1 MDKKMVEAVIDI
13 LTTCKSSRKVEEM
26 LERKGNRKESPF
38 ARGVGSNDDAEH
50 GSRAQIVG
58 KKVWMD
64 VMKVWLYSSS
74 NGDAVENANV
84 VLLSIQGG
92 FKKVTMQIRQGLEK
106 LSGEEIALWFFFAVV
121 ASEHCMDYGY
131 HMDVRPV
138 NNHSEVM
145 DINISIG
152 LYNIQEVD
160 IVKGVLTVSISTFV
174 SWFDQ
179 RMVWKPAEFG
189 GITKIRISM
198 KEVWTPPITLLNPVE
213 FTTMAHFR
221 LKLKRQSLFYILTV
235 ILPVVGIGSLAGIVF
250 LLPSESG
257 ERVSFTFTILVAL
270 AVFLTVVEDHL
281 PKSSE
286 PVSLMCTFV
295 LIGILTNCAGCVF
308 VVLNLAI
315 FHRDESVPKMKWH
328 TSISQCKRKN
338 RDIYTIRMEQSEE
351 FRPSQS
357 NEVIKTKPIKVK
369 ETEVNGDEVVTWRD
383 VSKAID
389 RVMMYIM
396 IIVGSVPVPIL
407 MIYISALSEYPET

>member
-1 MDKKMVEAVIDI
+1 
-13 LTTCKSSRKVEEM
+13 
-26 LERKGNRKESPF
+26 
-38 ARGVGSNDDAEH
+38 
-50 GSRAQIVG
+50 
-58 KKVWMD
+58 
-64 VMKVWLYSSS
+64 
-74 NGDAVENANV
+74 
-84 VLLSIQGG
+84 
-92 FKKVTMQIRQGLEK
+92 
-106 LSGEEIALWFFFAVV
+106 
-121 ASEHCMDYGY
+121 
-131 HMDVRPV
+131 MDVRPV

-152 LYNIQEVD
+152 LHNIQEVD

-179 RMVWKPAEFG
+179 RMVWNPAEFG

-213 FTTMAHFR
+213 FTTMGNPNSYVIYYYSGLAVFLPAGVIRSFCNFNTKYWPFDKQMCDIAFAPMDYMTDEVQLHITTPAINTAFFVPNPEWTLDGTSYYTSNSYTLSTAHFR

-235 ILPVVGIGSLAGIVF
+235 ILPVVGIGSLAGLVF
-250 LLPSESG
+250 LLPSECG
-257 ERVSFTFTILVAL
+257 ERVSFTVTILVAL

-295 LIGILTNCAGCVF
+295 LTGILTNCAGCVF

-328 TSISQCKRKN
+328 TSIVRISQCKRKN
-338 RDIYTIRMEQSEE
+338 RGMYAIRMEQSEE
-351 FRPSQS
+351 FRPSQN
-357 NEVIKTKPIKVK
+357 NEVIKTKPTKVNQ
-369 ETEVNGDEVVTWRD
+369 TEVNGDEVVTWRD